1 VRLRNDSNEGKRAVT
16 QFIAVANRK
25 GGVGKSTVSVMLA
38 YAFSV
43 WSNKRVLLLD
53 LDPQSNSSL
62 ILVGG
67 EGWLETKQKSRNVAA
82 YLEDRL
88 YSIEQTKIH
97 DYITRGA
104 GDVERDDGS
113 RPDLSLVAGSLDFED
128 MQDELITHYSRGAT
142 PFKQAKLKCAEH
154 FRAALS
160 YARPNADLIIMD
172 CAPGLSHATAAAL
185 RLADKVIVPFRP
197 DAVSEFAVDRIAQII
212 EGKTD
217 PSKVWS
223 IPQLERRYICLAN
236 YVRPVGRDALYVDTI
251 ATNHPMLATRLPLMP
266 EIADAFD
273 YLGEP
278 QTLDEKY
285 GPAIGPLRSLH
296 QELTTL
302 LQI

>member
-1 VRLRNDSNEGKRAVT
+1 MFL
-16 QFIAVANRK
+16 AVANRK

-43 WSNKRVLLLD
+43 WSGKRVLLMD

-67 EGWLETKQKSRNVAA
+67 EGWLKTKNQSKNVAA
-82 YLEDRL
+82 YIEDRL
-88 YSIEQTKIH
+88 YSIQQAKISA
-97 DYITRGA
+97 YITGNV
-104 GDVERDDGS
+104 GEIERADGS

-128 MQDELITHYSRGAT
+128 MQDELITHYSRGST

-160 YARPNADLIIMD
+160 FARPLADIVIMD

-185 RLADKVIVPFRP
+185 KLADKVIVPFKP

-212 EGKTD
+212 EGR
-217 PSKVWS
+217 SKPEEIWS
-223 IPQLERRYICLAN
+223 MPQLQRRYICLAN
-236 YVRPVGRDALYVDTI
+236 YVRPGGRDALYIDTI
-251 ATNHPMLATRLPLMP
+251 ASNHPMLDTRLPSMP

-278 QTLDEKY
+278 LTMEEKY
-285 GPAIGPLRSLH
+285 GAAAEPLRRLH
-296 QELTTL
+296 QELSTL